1 MRMNLKKGCM
11 RIGKLHKNLFMEPKS
26 RRLFIVKEYIP
37 PALYGTE
44 DIIYR
49 LNRENKLEE
58 IEYGGTKK

>member
-37 PALYGTE
+37 CALFGTD
-44 DIIYR
+44 DIIDR
-49 LNRENKLEE
+49 LTRENKLEE
-58 IEYGGTKK
+58 IEK